1 MKPAPFEYEVPHS
14 VDEALEM
21 LDADADDLEVKP
33 IAGGQS
39 LVPMMNFRL
48 ARPDV
53 LVDLNR
59 LAELS
64 YIRRRDGMLQIG
76 ALTRQTM
83 LQRSPLVRER
93 WPLLGQAID
102 WVAHPQIR
110 SRGTVGGS
118 IAHADPAAEL
128 PVALLALDGA
138 VLVRSRRGERTID
151 AADLF
156 VTNLM
161 TSLEPGELLVGIE
174 VPQVLGGT
182 RAAFVEY
189 ARRHGDFAL
198 GGAAVSLTLDGDGVV
213 ERAAI
218 ALLAAGPVP
227 VRATEAEAELV
238 GHPPAADVAR
248 KAADAVRAAISP
260 TGDIH
265 GSAEYRR
272 GLIGTL
278 VERGILSAA
287 GEGA

>member
-1 MKPAPFEYEVPHS
+1 VKPAPFEYEVPRS

-21 LDADADDLEVKP
+21 LDAGDDLDLKP

-48 ARPDV
+48 ARPDR

-59 LAELS
+59 LEELF
-64 YIRRRDGMLQIG
+64 YIRRRDGVLQIG
-76 ALTRQTM
+76 ALTRQRT
-83 LQRSPLVRER
+83 LERSPVVRER
-93 WPLLGQAID
+93 WPLLGQAVD

-138 VLVRSRRGERTID
+138 VFVRSRHGERRIE

-156 VTNLM
+156 IANLM

-174 VPQVLGGT
+174 VPEVPERT
-182 RAAFVEY
+182 RTAFVEY

-198 GGAAVSLTLDGDGVV
+198 GGAAVSLTLNADGVV

-227 VRATEAEAELV
+227 VRATDAEAELL
-238 GHPPAADVAR
+238 GRPPDADAAR
-248 KAADAVRAAISP
+248 RAADAARAAISP